1 MPDLDEYGDPVGVDP
16 GIPPTVPAGG
26 GALRGAGAPDPTQAL
41 RQQRDEI
48 VQRNLAALR
57 DTTDSIR
64 KGRDNQINLPL
75 LRFAAGMLSQ
85 GPGPGWAAPNFG
97 QELGRGL
104 QGLAQGVHEQRS
116 NDIDFYKRLAEM
128 QHVQGQMEEAP
139 ITADLTMAQ
148 NEKMQ
153 ELRGSQNQELARQ
166 RGSQALAVTE
176 SRMNRPIP
184 IPGTGELYIPNA
196 LGPGKHAI
204 RKPDGSL
211 VPVTSGG
218 SVAGPAVA
226 APGEYVPPTPEQL
239 ERLTKVHSEIKPEDA
254 DDKRDFGYLA
264 SLDPKHARQAWA
276 VANYQIDPE
285 KLTTTRA
292 GAFERQQLIDSA
304 MKFDPSYEPA
314 RFQSVQGAKR
324 EWATGTSA
332 KNVIS
337 LNKSINHVT
346 DLLSAYSAVG
356 NGDIPMLNK
365 IANTIGAAR
374 GESPAASY
382 HLIAK
387 AVGDEVAKFF
397 AGSGGSA
404 LADREEIAKS
414 LDPNQSPAQL
424 QAKVRYLVDLM
435 QKQAEPMAAMKQEAL
450 GNRRKIGFEDLLDKS
465 SRESLKALKEHD
477 ITTPEGRAQMVKRL
491 PPVVGV
497 EGAPPKV
504 AEPETRAYPTP
515 NSQAIQMIQQGGGD
529 PALVQ
534 KFESVFGPGSAA
546 RHIKG
551 ATP

>member
-85 GPGPGWAAPNFG
+85 GPGPVWAAPNFG

-204 RKPDGSL
+204 RKPDG
-211 VPVTSGG
+211 
-218 SVAGPAVA
+218 
-226 APGEYVPPTPEQL
+226 
-239 ERLTKVHSEIKPEDA
+239 
-254 DDKRDFGYLA
+254 
-264 SLDPKHARQAWA
+264 
-276 VANYQIDPE
+276 
-285 KLTTTRA
+285 
-292 GAFERQQLIDSA
+292 
-304 MKFDPSYEPA
+304 
-314 RFQSVQGAKR
+314 
-324 EWATGTSA
+324 
-332 KNVIS
+332 
-337 LNKSINHVT
+337 
-346 DLLSAYSAVG
+346 
-356 NGDIPMLNK
+356 
-365 IANTIGAAR
+365 
-374 GESPAASY
+374 
-382 HLIAK
+382 
-387 AVGDEVAKFF
+387 
-397 AGSGGSA
+397 
-404 LADREEIAKS
+404 
-414 LDPNQSPAQL
+414 
-424 QAKVRYLVDLM
+424 
-435 QKQAEPMAAMKQEAL
+435 
-450 GNRRKIGFEDLLDKS
+450 
-465 SRESLKALKEHD
+465 
-477 ITTPEGRAQMVKRL
+477 
-491 PPVVGV
+491 
-497 EGAPPKV
+497 
-504 AEPETRAYPTP
+504 
-515 NSQAIQMIQQGGGD
+515 
-529 PALVQ
+529 
-534 KFESVFGPGSAA
+534 
-546 RHIKG
+546 
-551 ATP
+551 